1 MTSKSLLSLNGLQLE
16 EAMQKIKVALDSAL
30 LEESKGLYNKNIG
43 LNNKQE
49 SDEANSDDSISNDG
63 VEDT

>member
-30 LEESKGLYNKNIG
+30 LEESKGLKHKIIG

-49 SDEANSDDSISNDG
+49 SDEANSNDSISNDG